1 MKLIKAQARLRKDK
15 TLTSNILKT
24 VEEKKKEFTETKPHY
39 YWAVPKTRK

>member
-1 MKLIKAQARLRKDK
+1 MKLVKAQARLRKDK

-24 VEEKKKEFTETKPHY
+24 VEEKKDFIETKPDY